1 MAPFK
6 NLGVLVVLE
15 QTFEAT
21 YIGRKECRVLDEIV
35 VTFGEELVQ
44 LCDVPLIPRGVVRT
58 PIEVP
63 WG

>member
-1 MAPFK
+1 MV
-6 NLGVLVVLE
+6 LG

-21 YIGRKECRVLDEIV
+21 YIGRKECQVLDEIV

-44 LCDVPLIPRGVVRT
+44 LCDVPLIPCRVVRT
-58 PIEVP
+58 LIKVP